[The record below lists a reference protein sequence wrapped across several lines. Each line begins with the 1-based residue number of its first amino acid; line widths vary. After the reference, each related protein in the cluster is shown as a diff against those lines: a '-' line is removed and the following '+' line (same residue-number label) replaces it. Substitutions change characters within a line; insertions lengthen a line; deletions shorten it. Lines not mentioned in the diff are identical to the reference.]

1 MHKHAK
7 CTHHDL
13 HDNRLSNYQIVSEE
27 KPKTESQS
35 ILDQCEIA
43 TYDIPRRGLTLGVS
57 IVGGK
62 DSNNSHSGIFVKNV
76 FKDGAAYE
84 VI

>member
-1 MHKHAK
+1 M
-7 CTHHDL
+7 
-13 HDNRLSNYQIVSEE
+13 
-27 KPKTESQS
+27 
-35 ILDQCEIA
+35 
-43 TYDIPRRGLTLGVS
+43 TLGVS

-84 VI
+84 VTTHLQLEFLLFTHSSPF